1 MRPQLGFQWMLLAVL
16 TGMGPLAAAFHLSP
30 PAISSARGRLAP
42 RLRADRLGP
51 LSRARVVRRWGV
63 RVLASGA
70 AADDIRDAFSKG
82 LSKMGQQGPMDEA
95 LSDLVSSASDAFS
108 SGVTYPALL
117 DSLSSDGLD
126 EGAVELRNRMLAL
139 IFLACE
145 GCNYPRQGGGS
156 AQTPEKYR
164 KAYGTFIRN
173 LVVLRQAGITY
184 SQFVME
190 LKQDDPQWLQD
201 LQTRVEQK
209 KGAALTLNGVSIPPG
224 LVDVAMLVML
234 TFDIVISKA
243 PE

>member
-16 TGMGPLAAAFHLSP
+16 TGMSPLAAAFPLSP

>member
-1 MRPQLGFQWMLLAVL
+1 M
-16 TGMGPLAAAFHLSP
+16 
-30 PAISSARGRLAP
+30 
-42 RLRADRLGP
+42 
-51 LSRARVVRRWGV
+51 
-63 RVLASGA
+63 
-70 AADDIRDAFSKG
+70 
-82 LSKMGQQGPMDEA
+82 
-95 LSDLVSSASDAFS
+95 
-108 SGVTYPALL
+108 
-117 DSLSSDGLD
+117 
-126 EGAVELRNRMLAL
+126 ELRNRMLAL

-164 KAYGTFIRN
+164 KTYGTFIRN

-184 SQFVME
+184 SQFVTE

-234 TFDIVISKA
+234 TFDIVIPRSKPQTWLDLFQVPSILA
-243 PE
+243 TRTGWARRASPGARALRPTARYALLRPLSAVHTVETRSRSSSARPQGCFQTQTTAGCRGEVGTPADCQTRRPSPPVVCASGRAIRHTRAASEG